1 MEFLVKAAGYP
12 RRVGVLA
19 GSFHPIT
26 RAHEALAQSALA
38 VVDEVVLT
46 MPRRFPHKEYERV
59 GLAER
64 MELVRRVAQANP
76 GFSAAI
82 TEGGLFIDMARE
94 ARTVYGPQT
103 EFWFLCGRDAAE
115 RIIGWD
121 YTGDR
126 PIKEQLRE
134 FGLLVADRQGR
145 FEAPLHLS
153 DRVMRLELTG
163 EWDDVSATE
172 VRRRIAEGDNWRE
185 LVPETAAD
193 RIAALYA

>member
-1 MEFLVKAAGYP
+1 MEFLVKAAGDP

-26 RAHEALAQSALA
+26 RAHEALAQSALT
-38 VVDEVVLT
+38 VLDEVVLA

-59 GLAER
+59 GLADR
-64 MELVRRVAQANP
+64 MALVSQVAQANR
-76 GFSAAI
+76 GLSAAI

-94 ARTVYGPQT
+94 ARAVYGPEA

-121 YTGDR
+121 YSGDR
-126 PIKEQLRE
+126 PIEEQLRE

-153 DRVMRLELTG
+153 HRVMRLELTG
-163 EWDDVSATE
+163 EWNDVSATE
-172 VRRRIAEGDNWRE
+172 VRRRIAERSDWRE
-185 LVPETAAD
+185 LVPTAVAD
-193 RIAALYA
+193 RIDALYA